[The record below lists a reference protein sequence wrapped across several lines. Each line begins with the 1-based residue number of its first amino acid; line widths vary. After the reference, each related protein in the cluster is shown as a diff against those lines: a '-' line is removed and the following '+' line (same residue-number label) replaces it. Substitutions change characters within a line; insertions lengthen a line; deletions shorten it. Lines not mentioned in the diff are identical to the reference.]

1 MRAERQNVGPYAR
14 VVVDTNV
21 LLSAAL
27 SPNGVSA
34 ALVDRLLVVGKLVF
48 SDATFAELEAR
59 IWLPKFDRYL
69 PMERR
74 RSVLDET
81 SAGAIWV
88 DVPMAIAQIGYSR
101 DPKDDAFV
109 HAAIAAHVSRLISG
123 DKDLLCLHPL
133 GDLQIEKIRQ
143 QLKMIHATMVARGV
157 MPGSVSSMRLFN

>member
-1 MRAERQNVGPYAR
+1 MRAERQDNGPYGR

-27 SPNGVSA
+27 SPHVVYVA
-34 ALVDRLLVVGKLVF
+34 FVDKVLAVGKLVF
-48 SDATFAELEAR
+48 SNATFAELESR

-74 RSVLDET
+74 RSVLADA

-88 DVPMAIAQIGYSR
+88 EVPMAIAQRAYSR

-109 HAAIAAHVSRLISG
+109 HTALAARASRLISG
-123 DKDLLCLHPL
+123 DKDLLCFHPL
-133 GDLQIEKIRQ
+133 DSLQILSPRAGLDELERITPRPQ
-143 QLKMIHATMVARGV
+143 
-157 MPGSVSSMRLFN
+157 

>member
-1 MRAERQNVGPYAR
+1 MRAERQDAGPYTR

-27 SPNGVSA
+27 SPHGVPA
-34 ALVDRLLVVGKLVF
+34 AFVDKVLAVGQLVF
-48 SDATFAELEAR
+48 SNATFAELEAR

-74 RSVLDET
+74 RSVLEDA
-81 SAGAIWV
+81 SAGALWV
-88 DVPMAIAQIGYSR
+88 EVPTAIAQRAYSR

-109 HAAIAAHVSRLISG
+109 HTAIAAQVSRLISG

-133 GDLQIEKIRQ
+133 DSLQILSPREGLDELERISP
-143 QLKMIHATMVARGV
+143 
-157 MPGSVSSMRLFN
+157 MPL

>member
-1 MRAERQNVGPYAR
+1 MKVERQGADPYAR

-27 SPNGVSA
+27 SPHGVPASF
-34 ALVDRLLVVGKLVF
+34 VDAVLVVGKLVF
-48 SDATFAELEAR
+48 SNATFAELETR

-74 RSVLDET
+74 RSVLEEA

-88 DVPMAIAQIGYSR
+88 DVSTAIAQRGFSR

-109 HAAIAAHVSRLISG
+109 HAAIAAQATRLISG

-133 GDLQIEKIRQ
+133 GDLQILSPRAGLDELGRIAKKI
-143 QLKMIHATMVARGV
+143 
-157 MPGSVSSMRLFN
+157 S